1 MQLREVA
8 PAGWVSRLRSADGR
22 ETHRF
27 VAQIG
32 GTRRRARFC
41 RIVGVQAPT
50 ITTNLLNPPV
60 LFFVLGM
67 LATWVRSD
75 LRIPSAV
82 QKILSL
88 YLMWAIGVRG
98 GMELAHGGV
107 TAGVAGWLL
116 AGGIVSAAA
125 PVLVFGM
132 MRRWLGVD
140 TAAALGASYGSVSA
154 VTFITASA
162 YLESSGI
169 PFGGH
174 MVALLALMESP
185 AIVSAVL
192 LHRLASREGGGGLR
206 GAALAKELLREALVN
221 GPVFL
226 LLGSLVIGWVA
237 AERAVELRA
246 FTHDIFPGMLSFFL
260 LDMGLVAS
268 QRLRDSRALRGMR
281 GVGLAVFGMGW
292 AVVMGSGG
300 AVAARMMGMGE
311 GDGVLFAV
319 LCGSASYIAAP
330 AAMRMTIPRADAG
343 VYLPMALAVTFPFNV
358 TVGIPLFQM
367 VYGWAA
373 GVMPGG

>member
-1 MQLREVA
+1 MSPQDRRSRPSESESPSASITPVN
-8 PAGWVSRLRSADGR
+8 GSSIVS
-22 ETHRF
+22 
-27 VAQIG
+27 
-32 GTRRRARFC
+32 
-41 RIVGVQAPT
+41 
-50 ITTNLLNPPV
+50 NLLNPPV

-67 LATWVRSD
+67 AATLVRSD

-98 GMELAHGGV
+98 GVELSHGDLSIGIAV
-107 TAGVAGWLL
+107 WLGAGMLFSL
-116 AGGIVSAAA
+116 TA
-125 PVLVFGM
+125 PVLVFAI

-154 VTFITASA
+154 VTFITAGA
-162 YLESSGI
+162 YLQSSGI
-169 PFGGH
+169 AFGGY

-192 LHRLASREGGGGLR
+192 LHRMASREGGGELR
-206 GAALAKELLREALVN
+206 GGALARELLREALVN

-226 LLGSLVIGWVA
+226 LLGSMVIGYA
-237 AERAVELRA
+237 TSARSAELHP

-268 QRLRDSRALRGMR
+268 QRIRDSRALRGMR
-281 GVGLAVFGMGW
+281 GVGLALFGVGW
-292 AVVMGSGG
+292 AAIVGSAG
-300 AVAARMMGMGE
+300 AIAAWMLGMSE

-343 VYLPMALAVTFPFNV
+343 VYLPLALAVTFPFNV
-358 TVGIPLFQM
+358 MLGIPLFHA
-367 VYGWAA
+367 VYRWISA
-373 GVMPGG
+373 

>member
-1 MQLREVA
+1 
-8 PAGWVSRLRSADGR
+8 
-22 ETHRF
+22 
-27 VAQIG
+27 
-32 GTRRRARFC
+32 
-41 RIVGVQAPT
+41 VQASS
-50 ITTNLLNPPV
+50 ITSNLLNPPV

-98 GMELAHGGV
+98 GVELAHGGV
-107 TAGVAGWLL
+107 TAGVAVWLL
-116 AGGIVSAAA
+116 AGAAVSAVA
-125 PVLVFGM
+125 PVLVFGL

-154 VTFITASA
+154 VTFITAGA

-169 PFGGH
+169 SFGGH
-174 MVALLALMESP
+174 MVAMLALMESP

-192 LHRLASREGGGGLR
+192 VHRLASREGGGGLR
-206 GAALAKELLREALVN
+206 GVALAKELLREALVN

-226 LLGSLVIGWVA
+226 LLGSLVIGWA
-237 AERAVELRA
+237 TAERAAELRA

-268 QRLRDSRALRGMR
+268 QRLRESRALRGMR
-281 GVGLAVFGMGW
+281 GVGLAGFGVGW
-292 AVVMGSGG
+292 ALVMGSAG
-300 AVAARMMGMGE
+300 AVGARMMGMGE

-367 VYGWAA
+367 VYRWAA
-373 GVMPGG
+373 GVM

>member
-1 MQLREVA
+1 V
-8 PAGWVSRLRSADGR
+8 
-22 ETHRF
+22 
-27 VAQIG
+27 G
-32 GTRRRARFC
+32 GSSLAS
-41 RIVGVQAPT
+41 
-50 ITTNLLNPPV
+50 NLLNPPV

-67 LATWVRSD
+67 GATLVRSD

-98 GMELAHGGV
+98 GVELSHGGV
-107 TAGVAGWLL
+107 TAGIAVWLGAGM
-116 AGGIVSAAA
+116 AVSLAA
-125 PVLVFGM
+125 PLVVFAL

-140 TAAALGASYGSVSA
+140 TASALGASYGSVSA
-154 VTFITASA
+154 VTFITAGA

-169 PFGGH
+169 AFGGY

-192 LHRLASREGGGGLR
+192 IHRLASRDGGNGPR
-206 GAALAKELLREALVN
+206 GAELAKELLREALVN

-226 LLGSLVIGWVA
+226 LLGSMVIGYLTA
-237 AERAVELRA
+237 ARSDELRP

-268 QRLRDSRALRGMR
+268 QRIRDSRALRGAR
-281 GVGLAVFGMGW
+281 GVGLAAFGVGW
-292 AVVMGSGG
+292 AAVVGSGAAIG
-300 AVAARMMGMGE
+300 ARWMGMSE
-311 GDGVLFAV
+311 GDAVLFAT

-343 VYLPMALAVTFPFNV
+343 FYLTLALAVTFPFNV
-358 TVGIPLFQM
+358 MVGIPLFQG
-367 VYGWAA
+367 VYRWAA
-373 GVMPGG
+373 S